1 MKIKRNEF
9 TTSLVVIALFAV
21 TAALQLLS
29 AYGAVC
35 VAWDPLQTY
44 AELGFPFAEGTLLW
58 PAQIENLLLFKIS
71 NIITWIGTFAWGWI
85 IYATLTQK
93 KGAYLTAL
101 ITSGISFV
109 MGLIPALIVDL
120 AAPAVGL
127 SRCEGQPPF
136 MQPEGGCVLGSFS
149 IGSPHWARTF
159 ANLLVI
165 LVLVIPPVR
174 KSLVKFASAENRF
187 TGNVAQQIMMMSMF
201 FFWLSIMSFLGTNF
215 MASAHLVQGINTWQ
229 LVEIQSIGAYTALI
243 TGVSMLGG
251 GFILKQFKPS
261 NSLITSLEAK

>member
-9 TTSLVVIALFAV
+9 TTTLVVIALFAV
-21 TAALQLLS
+21 TAALMLLS

-35 VAWDPLQTY
+35 VAWDPLQT
-44 AELGFPFAEGTLLW
+44 FAEMPSPPFPPGVLLW
-58 PAQIENLLLFKIS
+58 PYVVDNLLIFKIS
-71 NIITWIGTFAWGWI
+71 NIITWIGTFVWGWV

-101 ITSGISFV
+101 ITSIISFA
-109 MGLIPALIVDL
+109 MALTPALIADLSKVD
-120 AAPAVGL
+120 
-127 SRCEGQPPF
+127 E
-136 MQPEGGCVLGSFS
+136 ETSFS

-165 LVLVIPPVR
+165 IVLLIPPVR
-174 KSLVKFASAENRF
+174 KSIVKFASAENKF
-187 TGNVAQQIMMMSMF
+187 TGNIAQQIMMMSMF

-215 MASAHLVQGINTWQ
+215 MASAHIVQGINTWQ
-229 LVEIQSIGAYTALI
+229 LVEIQSIGAYTALL